1 MAAEEVAKI
10 WVNAVVLGER
20 RQRNEGC
27 GGGAAA
33 GAGMLGTGRGGGGGS
48 GRGGLSIGVYRSE
61 LSLGLKHSS
70 DSAVTTAWGC
80 PFQSGMVLWK
90 NDICLY
96 ILCPAGWD
104 AVAAGVVLSGAQS
117 AACHRSDQCLAFT
130 RKLEWVKE
138 R

>member
-1 MAAEEVAKI
+1 MCGRSCSRGWDVGA
-10 WVNAVVLGER
+10 GGR
-20 RQRNEGC
+20 GPGG
-27 GGGAAA
+27 GGGA
-33 GAGMLGTGRGGGGGS
+33 RGGGGGQ
-48 GRGGLSIGVYRSE
+48 RGLSIGVYRSE
-61 LSLGLKHSS
+61 LSLDLKQSI

-104 AVAAGVVLSGAQS
+104 AVAAGAVLSGAQS